1 MDSSDISVLTM
12 IMGYLMGT
20 NIFGPVVAVHM
31 PISYIYIVV

>member
-20 NIFGPVVAVHM
+20 NIFGPVAAVQREYH
-31 PISYIYIVV
+31 SLKL